1 MNFPLPT
8 VSLLP
13 HLQILHLTFNA
24 ILPNCPVLYS
34 KSLSFASTCLYRI
47 NLFSP
52 AHVLRVPLGQ
62 GCVGLQILGDPSEM
76 QLADRQ
82 EKENKQVQEVGRNE
96 LVEAR
101 GGK

>member
-1 MNFPLPT
+1 MQSFQTVQFCILKAWALPLPACT
-8 VSLLP
+8 ELTCSV
-13 HLQILHLTFNA
+13 LHPT
-24 ILPNCPVLYS
+24 
-34 KSLSFASTCLYRI
+34 
-47 NLFSP
+47 
-52 AHVLRVPLGQ
+52 HVLRVPLGQ